1 MENVIIS
8 TKQNFENQIKE
19 VDEKIETLQSDL
31 EKLKEYKL
39 KLQGGLETLEI
50 IIKETTNTEETTSED

>member
-1 MENVIIS
+1 MENIITN
-8 TKQNFENQIKE
+8 TKENFENQIKE
-19 VDEKIETLQSDL
+19 VDEKITTLQSDL

-50 IIKETTNTEETTSED
+50 IIKETTNTEEISSED

>member
-1 MENVIIS
+1 MENIITS
-8 TKQNFENQIKE
+8 TKENFENQIKE
-19 VDEKIETLQSDL
+19 VDEKIATLQSDL

-50 IIKETTNTEETTSED
+50 IIKETTNTEETSSED

>member
-1 MENVIIS
+1 MENIITN
-8 TKQNFENQIKE
+8 TKENFENQIKE
-19 VDEKIETLQSDL
+19 VDEKIATLQSDL

-50 IIKETTNTEETTSED
+50 IIKETTNTEETSSED

>member
-1 MENVIIS
+1 MENIITS

-19 VDEKIETLQSDL
+19 VDEKIDTLQSDL

-50 IIKETTNTEETTSED
+50 IIKETTNIEETSSED